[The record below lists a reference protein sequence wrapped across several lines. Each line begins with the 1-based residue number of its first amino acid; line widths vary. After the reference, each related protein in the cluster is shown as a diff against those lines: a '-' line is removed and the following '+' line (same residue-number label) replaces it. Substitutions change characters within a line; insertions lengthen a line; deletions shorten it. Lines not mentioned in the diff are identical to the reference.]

1 MGLEARVFRRVVR
14 SLAAGVTVVTTR
26 DLRGRP
32 RGLTATAAC
41 LVSWEPPLLL
51 ACIERTADCYP
62 AFAEAEAFAVNV
74 LREDQESLSRH
85 FASKSTGKF
94 DAVLWR
100 EGDTGAPILDGVL
113 AHVECRVTAHYPAGD
128 HTIFLGEAVGGDA
141 ATAGE
146 PGTPLVYF
154 RGAYTRLAAEVSP
167 PRP

>member
-1 MGLEARVFRRVVR
+1 
-14 SLAAGVTVVTTR
+14 VVTTR
-26 DLRGRP
+26 DRQGRP
-32 RGLTATAAC
+32 WGLTATAAC

-51 ACIERTADCYP
+51 ACIERTADCYL

-85 FASKSTGKF
+85 FASKHTGKF
-94 DAVLWR
+94 DAVPWR
-100 EGDTGAPILDGVL
+100 AGDTGAPILDGVL

-154 RGAYTRLAAEVSP
+154 RGTYTRLAAEVSP